1 MGLSKEQQ
9 KKALEFRNIT
19 NDGLG
24 AKESP
29 EVLVGGRFQGNGD
42 NTTSI
47 DSHDDL
53 AHGEL
58 DICTKGNNDDTLLH
72 FLI

>member
-1 MGLSKEQQ
+1 
-9 KKALEFRNIT
+9 
-19 NDGLG
+19 LG

-29 EVLVGGRFQGNGD
+29 EVLVGGRFQSNGD

-58 DICTKGNNDDTLLH
+58 DICTKGNNDDILLH